1 MMWLSLAFTVGSAG
15 FNATMHMVTKR
26 EGASLA
32 FFAYLLTV
40 ASFVS
45 FVGTRLVTPLSF
57 SALSPVFFAWTA
69 GTMLG
74 EMLYALGL
82 RFAYRTLDLSVVY
95 PMTRALPILFLA
107 VVTTAFGFGKPI
119 SPRGALGLLMV
130 CGGSLMVPLRSFSEL
145 RLPDRIDRRFG
156 FVLLAAV
163 GITIRTLCDSQG
175 LAELIDTATESGI
188 SLPRPIFAL
197 AFCAFRSTP
206 ITVCFWLAA
215 LSTRNVRRETFS
227 LLRRCFGASLL
238 AAICDTATTLL
249 LFAAMAFATN
259 VSFVQAFRQIGLL
272 FGLAEAVFIL
282 KEPCTAPKVAGT
294 VTILAGV
301 LLSVL

>member
-45 FVGTRLVTPLSF
+45 LVGTRLVTPLSF

-130 CGGSLMVPLRSFSEL
+130 CGGSLMVPLRSFSEW
-145 RLPDRIDRRFG
+145 RLPGRMPQTCRSCRRS
-156 FVLLAAV
+156 AKSASSS
-163 GITIRTLCDSQG
+163 DSRRRCSSSRSP
-175 LAELIDTATESGI
+175 A
-188 SLPRPIFAL
+188 PRPRSREPSQSSP
-197 AFCAFRSTP
+197 AFCCLF
-206 ITVCFWLAA
+206 CKAA
-215 LSTRNVRRETFS
+215 PRLY
-227 LLRRCFGASLL
+227 
-238 AAICDTATTLL
+238 
-249 LFAAMAFATN
+249 
-259 VSFVQAFRQIGLL
+259 
-272 FGLAEAVFIL
+272 
-282 KEPCTAPKVAGT
+282 
-294 VTILAGV
+294 
-301 LLSVL
+301 LSVRPL